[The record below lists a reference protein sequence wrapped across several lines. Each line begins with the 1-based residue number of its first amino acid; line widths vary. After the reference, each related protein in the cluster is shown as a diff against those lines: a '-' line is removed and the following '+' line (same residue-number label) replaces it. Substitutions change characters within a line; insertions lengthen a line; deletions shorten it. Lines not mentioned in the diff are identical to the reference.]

1 MTEKVPFARPMIGE
15 EEIAEVVDTLRSGWL
30 TTGPKTRALEEAF
43 ARYVGVP
50 HALGTSACT
59 GALHL
64 ALAALGV
71 APGDE
76 VILPTMTFAA
86 TANVVV
92 HCGATPVF
100 VDVHPGTLCLDLDEV
115 AARVTPRTRG
125 VICVHYAGRPCDVGA
140 LRRLCDEC
148 GLWLVEDAAH
158 AVGAFSRGRAVGSFG
173 DAAGFSF
180 YANKNLTTGEGGMMT
195 TDSEQLLAKAR
206 TLRLQGMT
214 RDVFRRSQ
222 NDLPSWRYEIVAAGY
237 KYAMTDIEAA
247 IGIHQL
253 AKLPSFQDT
262 RHHLAVRYDAGLA
275 GLPGL
280 SLPAAPAP
288 DMVHA
293 YHLYVVR
300 ISRAGR
306 RDRDAVFAGLAA
318 RNIEASVHFVPL
330 HLQPY
335 FQEAW
340 GYKQGQFPRAE
351 AAFREI
357 LSLPLH
363 AGMHDDDQDR
373 VIEAIEELVAP

>member
-1 MTEKVPFARPMIGE
+1 MIGE

-180 YANKNLTTGEGGMMT
+180 YANKNLTTGEGGMLT
-195 TDSEQLLAKAR
+195 TSSAELAERAR
-206 TLRLQGMT
+206 VLRLQGMT
-214 RDVFRRSQ
+214 RDVFQRA
-222 NDLPSWRYEIVAAGY
+222 SWRYEVVAAGF
-237 KYAMTDIEAA
+237 KYPMSDIAAA
-247 IGIHQL
+247 IGLHQL
-253 AKLPSFQDT
+253 RKLDGFQA
-262 RHHLAVRYDAGLA
+262 RRSELAARYDAALA

-280 SLPAAPAP
+280 TLLDPVRPG
-288 DMVHA
+288 DVHA
-293 YHLYVVR
+293 NHLYVVR
-300 ISRAGR
+300 VAK
-306 RDRDAVFAGLAA
+306 RDELFDALAA
-318 RNIEASVHFVPL
+318 RGIECSVHFVPL
-330 HLQPY
+330 HMQPY
-335 FQEAW
+335 YRDRF
-340 GYKQGQFPRAE
+340 GGQFPRAE
-351 AAFREI
+351 AAFAEI
-357 LSLPLH
+357 LSLPLW
-363 AGMHDDDQDR
+363 AGMTDAQQDR
-373 VIEAIEELVAP
+373 VIAALRELLRAA